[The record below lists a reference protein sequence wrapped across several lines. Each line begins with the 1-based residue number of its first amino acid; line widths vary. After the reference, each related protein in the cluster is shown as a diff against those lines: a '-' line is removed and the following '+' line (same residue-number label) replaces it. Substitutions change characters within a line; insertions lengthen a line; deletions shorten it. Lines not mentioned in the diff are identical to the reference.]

1 MDFLAAVHFSHFSTV
16 HGLMSTRSLVE
27 GGCSTCFTCA
37 VVRCYWTACCN
48 GSLARSTAR
57 SMFIFFSVC
66 DDGFDPSRHT
76 GRAGRSLRH
85 RLHSRIASQQR
96 VFVCGWLMDEI
107 VRSLAYLIFKC
118 SKIDLVHIICLN

>member
-1 MDFLAAVHFSHFSTV
+1 MFHLRCCSLLLD
-16 HGLMSTRSLVE
+16 GLLRWIARSLDRTQHV
-27 GGCSTCFTCA
+27 
-37 VVRCYWTACCN
+37 Y
-48 GSLARSTAR
+48 
-57 SMFIFFSVC
+57 IFFFVC

-118 SKIDLVHIICLN
+118 SKIDLVHIICLNY